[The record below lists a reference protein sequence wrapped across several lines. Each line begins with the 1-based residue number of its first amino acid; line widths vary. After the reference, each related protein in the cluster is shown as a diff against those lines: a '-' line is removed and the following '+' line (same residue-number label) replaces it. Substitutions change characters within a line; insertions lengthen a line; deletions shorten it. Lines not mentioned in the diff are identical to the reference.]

1 MSRLTRNSF
10 FVRSRF
16 LLAMVVLVVSMAI
29 VAPVPAE
36 AKSKSKKTSHS
47 RSHKSSSKKK
57 SSSSR
62 SRSRSKSS
70 HRRGRHKVSHHRHS
84 HKHWQAARPRYAY
97 PYDFFLMEAP
107 DFDRS
112 ALPADEADDVMRAFC
127 NGTADQYP
135 ARTLVRAG
143 VVKYCPLKGG
153 IFWRREPVKYIIM
166 HSTETGRPIGGARVI
181 DSWNGRGRRHPGAQY
196 VVDRDGTIFQA
207 VDPDLATVHINI
219 FKTLPGINNDN
230 SIGIEMVHAG
240 SQDYPPAQLTSVIR
254 LVNYLQERYNVG
266 NENVITHRYA
276 QQGDHTD
283 PVNFDWDG
291 FIFSKNQL
299 RKDALAYKMN
309 DIRSNSRS
317 WTATPPA
324 TLTGAPATTGG
335 VAAPAATVTPVAPA
349 ASATSATPAVS
360 PPAADI
366 DLGPAPPVEPTAP
379 VPASQPAGS
388 PSVSPSVSPG
398 LSPAPSAPSTLLQL
412 RGPIEVSPDQ
422 AEILNTPSAK

>member
-1 MSRLTRNSF
+1 M
-10 FVRSRF
+10 
-16 LLAMVVLVVSMAI
+16 AMVLLVVSMAV
-29 VAPVPAE
+29 VAPAPAE

-47 RSHKSSSKKK
+47 RSHKAASKKK

-62 SRSRSKSS
+62 SGSRKSS
-70 HRRGRHKVSHHRHS
+70 RHRGRHKASHHKHS
-84 HKHWQAARPRYAY
+84 RKHWQAARPRYAY

-112 ALPADEADDVMRAFC
+112 PLPADEADEVMRAFC
-127 NGTADQYP
+127 NGTADKYP

-143 VVKYCPLKGG
+143 VVKHCPLKGG

-166 HSTETGRPIGGARVI
+166 HSTETGRPIGAARVI

-240 SQDYPPAQLTSVIR
+240 SQDYPPALLTSVIR

-309 DIRSNSRS
+309 EIRSNSRS
-317 WTATPPA
+317 WTAAPPA
-324 TLTGAPATTGG
+324 TLSGAPASQAPVTADG
-335 VAAPAATVTPVAPA
+335 VTAP
-349 ASATSATPAVS
+349 ATPADTDLV
-360 PPAADI
+360 PAPQAEPDRPVPGARPAAPE
-366 DLGPAPPVEPTAP
+366 PAA
-379 VPASQPAGS
+379 
-388 PSVSPSVSPG
+388 
-398 LSPAPSAPSTLLQL
+398 PAPSAPSTLLQL
-412 RGPIEVSPDQ
+412 RGPIEVSPGQ
-422 AEILNTPSAK
+422 AEILNTPSAR

>member
-1 MSRLTRNSF
+1 M
-10 FVRSRF
+10 
-16 LLAMVVLVVSMAI
+16 AMVVLVVSMAI
-29 VAPVPAE
+29 VAPAPGE

-57 SSSSR
+57 SSSAR
-62 SRSRSKSS
+62 STARGKSS
-70 HRRGRHKVSHHRHS
+70 RHRGRHKVSHHKHS
-84 HKHWQAARPRYAY
+84 RKHWQAARPRYAY

-112 ALPADEADDVMRAFC
+112 PLPVDEADDVMRAFC
-127 NGTADQYP
+127 NGTADKYP

-143 VVKYCPLKGG
+143 VVKHCPLKGG

-166 HSTETGRPIGGARVI
+166 HSTETGRPIGAARVI

-240 SQDYPPAQLTSVIR
+240 SQDYPPALLTSVIR

-324 TLTGAPATTGG
+324 TLSGSPATPASATTGG
-335 VAAPAATVTPVAPA
+335 VTAPDPATVNTVAPA
-349 ASATSATPAVS
+349 GSET
-360 PPAADI
+360 AADT
-366 DLGPAPPVEPTAP
+366 DLSPAPPAVPDRD
-379 VPASQPAGS
+379 VPATRSAAPEV
-388 PSVSPSVSPG
+388 SVPI
-398 LSPAPSAPSTLLQL
+398 PSAPSTLLQL